1 MKTIEELYQKQQL
14 ELVQQEKAKL
24 NKKKG
29 KYQEKIEQKND
40 KATELIKEA
49 EYNALMNKDPSLG
62 DKTAEEEE
70 KIKE

>member
-1 MKTIEELYQKQQL
+1 MKTIEELYQKQQQ
-14 ELVQQEKAKL
+14 ELIQQEKAKL

-49 EYNALMNKDPSLG
+49 EYNALMNKNPS
-62 DKTAEEEE
+62 
-70 KIKE
+70 